1 MDMIAS
7 SQTKRFLKICQVND
21 VVEDE
26 IKKIVLPNGH
36 AVALYKVEDKV
47 YVTDDICSHGE
58 ASLSEDGV
66 IDGFIV
72 ECTWHFGKFDI
83 RDGKACAMPCEH
95 PLKIWKSEIRE
106 NSIYIEVDSEI
117 I

>member
-1 MDMIAS
+1 MKMITS
-7 SQTKRFLKICQVND
+7 SQAKRFISVCQFDD

-26 IKKIVLPNGH
+26 IKKIILPNGH
-36 AVALYKVEDKV
+36 PIALYKVEDQI
-47 YVTDDICSHGE
+47 YATDDICSHGE

-66 IDGFIV
+66 IEGFEV

-95 PLKIWKSEIRE
+95 PIQVWRSEVIDDE
-106 NSIYIEVDSEI
+106 VYIEVDSEI
-117 I
+117 A